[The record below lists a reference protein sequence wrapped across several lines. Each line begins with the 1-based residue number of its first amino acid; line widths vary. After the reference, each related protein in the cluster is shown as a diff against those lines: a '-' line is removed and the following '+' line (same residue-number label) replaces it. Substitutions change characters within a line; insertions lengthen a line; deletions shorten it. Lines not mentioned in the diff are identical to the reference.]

1 MRNRVEALLKGAFD
15 FRIHAGPEPE
25 GERRTDYL
33 EAGRDA
39 YEVEMAGFVLMK
51 HRHPTALAAYALNR
65 MYPGFHAAGSIV
77 LNTSVGGLNPD
88 AVEAAAKLGAKV
100 VWMPTQDAEKIRLID
115 APDAVEA
122 VLEVAKS
129 FGMTV
134 ASTHASFADT
144 VMLARLAKSVGLERL
159 VVTNPL
165 SRFGADEGS
174 QLLSHDLYVELPFLS
189 YYDGQDAGGR
199 LRADIEKV
207 GADRCIVSTDF
218 GQWTNPPPAEG
229 MRMAIAAMLDAGMGE
244 AAITR
249 VVRTNPLEC
258 VGQSG
263 GARSS
268 A

>member
-1 MRNRVEALLKGAFD
+1 VRDQVEALLKGAFD
-15 FRIHAGPEPE
+15 LRIHTGPEPD

-39 YEVEMAGFVLMK
+39 YEAEMAGFVLMK

-65 MYPGFHAAGSIV
+65 MYPGFNAVGSIV

-88 AVEAAAKLGAKV
+88 AIESSAKLGAKV
-100 VWMPTQDAEKIRLID
+100 VWMPTQDAGTIGLLD
-115 APDAVEA
+115 APDDVEA

-129 FGMTV
+129 FGMAV

-144 VMLARLAKSVGLERL
+144 EMLVDLAGSVGLEQL
-159 VVTNPL
+159 VVINPPA
-165 SRFGADEGS
+165 RFGADEGS

-189 YYDGQDAGGR
+189 YYSGLDAGEH
-199 LRADIEKV
+199 LRADIDNI

-229 MRMAIAAMLDAGMGE
+229 MRMAVAAMLDAGMSE
-244 AAITR
+244 TDITK
-249 VVRTNPLEC
+249 VVRTNPIAC
-258 VGQSG
+258 VGLSVD
-263 GARSS
+263 
-268 A
+268 